1 MLLLLGGD
9 GGIIFLNLSIQIRNL
24 LLGSGNLQVDLGF
37 LIDQRADLLVVAV
50 ELILNLL
57 LQQVLEKPQVNNKEL
72 LLQVAAQLK
81 EKIGTDP
88 EGGKESQ

>member
-1 MLLLLGGD
+1 MIGT
-9 GGIIFLNLSIQIRNL
+9 
-24 LLGSGNLQVDLGF
+24 V
-37 LIDQRADLLVVAV
+37 
-50 ELILNLL
+50 LNLL